1 MPTKQRDVYQVS
13 LKALILNEHDE
24 VLALNAVPTGSFAG
38 YFDLPGGRIDVS
50 EFTTPLKDILLRE
63 IREELGDIE
72 VELGDDAPVAVGRHL
87 ISSESNI
94 GGGKEIHLLYLFFE
108 GRYKGGTIA
117 TGNDHAGF
125 RWLNLSKHT
134 LPNIFKSGLLEGV
147 LMYAKSKLRGYQ
159 HS

>member
-1 MPTKQRDVYQVS
+1 MSIKQRDVYQVS
-13 LKALILNEHDE
+13 LKALILNEHNE

-38 YFDLPGGRIDVS
+38 YFDLPGGRIDVK

-72 VELGDDAPVAVGRHL
+72 VELSDAPVAVGRHL
-87 ISSESNI
+87 ISSESDKGN
-94 GGGKEIHLLYLFFE
+94 GHEIHLLYLFFE
-108 GRYKGGTIA
+108 GRYKSGAIVTTA
-117 TGNDHAGF
+117 DHAGF

-147 LMYAKSKLRGYQ
+147 LMYAKKLRQ
-159 HS
+159 H